1 MVVVVVE
8 VVGMVVMVV
17 VGMVVVV
24 RLMGRCSGGL
34 ANGFQF
40 VVGEQPGLHGRAG
53 ARRGGG
59 GGRGRGGGGGGQR
72 GGASTLLERRLGAA
86 ALRAVGAS
94 GRRGARAMGHVQV
107 VTGVQ
112 GVVVHIIQA
121 AVAAPH
127 YGARSRRHRAARAR
141 LQVPGPGRR
150 PRPRGRPPLA
160 AARPCPR
167 RRRCCPRGHDRRGVA
182 RPGGV
187 GGDNVPTRSR
197 PPLLRASTP
206 PAG

>member
-1 MVVVVVE
+1 MVVVVE

-24 RLMGRCSGGL
+24 LLMGRCSGGL

-53 ARRGGG
+53 ARRGG
-59 GGRGRGGGGGGQR
+59 RGRDGGGGGQR
-72 GGASTLLERRLGAA
+72 GGASTLLESRLGAA
-86 ALRAVGAS
+86 ALRAVGAG

-121 AVAAPH
+121 AVAAPQ
-127 YGARSRRHRAARAR
+127 YGARSRRRHRAARAR

-167 RRRCCPRGHDRRGVA
+167 RRC
-182 RPGGV
+182 
-187 GGDNVPTRSR
+187 
-197 PPLLRASTP
+197 
-206 PAG
+206 